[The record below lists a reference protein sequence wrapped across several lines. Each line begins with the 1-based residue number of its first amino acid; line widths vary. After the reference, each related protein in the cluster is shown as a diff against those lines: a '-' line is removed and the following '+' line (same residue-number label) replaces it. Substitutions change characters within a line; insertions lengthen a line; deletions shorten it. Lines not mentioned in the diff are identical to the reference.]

1 MLQALTLVVK
11 DQLVDGLQN
20 SEYQIAPI
28 GTTRVHYIYISKEFL
43 TGRLLENNL
52 INFGLHD
59 AASSVVEQRGFRL
72 EELLAEEK
80 NYAFGNGGLG
90 RAGEQIMVPVFGR
103 TKVMTDQSGNPTTV
117 WLNWDLVVGVPCD
130 VPVSGFGGKTVNWLR
145 LYTVKSSAEFNDQ
158 ISSSGNYLRQLMIGL
173 PRKKSPRSF
182 TRNNPSTRPSSC
194 GSYKSTF

>member
-1 MLQALTLVVK
+1 MLQALALVVK

-28 GTTRVHYIYISKEFL
+28 GTTRVHYISKEFL

-59 AASSVVEQRGFRL
+59 AASSIVEQRGFKL

-158 ISSSGNYLRQLMIGL
+158 ISSSGNYLR
-173 PRKKSPRSF
+173 
-182 TRNNPSTRPSSC
+182 
-194 GSYKSTF
+194 